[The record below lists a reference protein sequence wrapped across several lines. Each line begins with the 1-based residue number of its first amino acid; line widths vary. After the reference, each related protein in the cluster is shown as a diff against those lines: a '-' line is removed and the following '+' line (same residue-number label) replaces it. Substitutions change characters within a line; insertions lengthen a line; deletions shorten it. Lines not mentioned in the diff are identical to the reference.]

1 MKKREETKR
10 KRKQKKENREKK
22 RKIFFERAAMLHVY
36 IHLGYPMH
44 TWSRSCNININKS
57 FFIFSPLRLS
67 THWLDIRHRLRYTL
81 KKSRHH
87 SSLEMCVRSE
97 QEDS

>member
-10 KRKQKKENREKK
+10 KRKKQKKENREKK
-22 RKIFFERAAMLHVY
+22 RKKKFERAAMLHVY
-36 IHLGYPMH
+36 MGYPMH